1 MTRPRLEDAG
11 AFLVRRLLSCATTL
25 KARRG
30 IWNLESDDT
39 CVGVSS
45 IIRFNNPRFASSS
58 GDIPTD
64 YKMAPHSASVLLCG
78 FLTAAISKPEPIMRT
93 VASMAR
99 NIQPSCLWKQWR
111 MTTTVLANKTGT

>member
-1 MTRPRLEDAG
+1 MRGT
-11 AFLVRRLLSCATTL
+11 FLVRRLLSYVTTL
-25 KARRG
+25 KTRRG

-39 CVGVSS
+39 CVVVSS
-45 IIRFNNPRFASSS
+45 IIRFNNPRLASSS

-64 YKMAPHSASVLLCG
+64 CKTAPHSTSVLLCG
-78 FLTAAISKPEPIMRT
+78 LLTAAVPRPEPIMRT

-99 NIQPSCLWKQWR
+99 NIRPSCLWKQWR